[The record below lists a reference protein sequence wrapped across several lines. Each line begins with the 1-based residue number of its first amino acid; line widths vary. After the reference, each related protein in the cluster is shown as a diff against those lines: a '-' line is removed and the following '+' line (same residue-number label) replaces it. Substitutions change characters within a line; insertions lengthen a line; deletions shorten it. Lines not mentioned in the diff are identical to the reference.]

1 MAQSIVT
8 LIPWLVVP
16 VILIVLLIF
25 STIIVRR
32 VKDPEARLSARGG
45 FWAGFI
51 LFVIFMIS
59 QLRDVREPHFDFS
72 LIPGL
77 EFIPLIGG
85 AVVGFAL
92 LWAVRALLPTRL
104 VGVTTLL
111 LTAITTTALYSFV
124 FLESLRTIVLYAAL
138 GAALGVLV
146 HITLFPSSI
155 RNLWKPMTRAPSNV
169 GSSAGQATDK
179 PQATPPPVPP
189 APEPPAPEPST
200 PGQATPRDKI

>member
-16 VILIVLLIF
+16 IILIVLLIF

-32 VKDPEARLSARGG
+32 VNDPEARLSARGG

-59 QLRDVREPHFDFS
+59 QLGDVHEPHFDFS

-77 EFIPLIGG
+77 EFIPLISGV
-85 AVVGFAL
+85 VVGFAL

-111 LTAITTTALYSFV
+111 LTAIITSALYSFV

-138 GAALGVLV
+138 GAALGILV

-155 RNLWKPMTRAPSNV
+155 RNLWKPMTKAPSTV
-169 GSSAGQATDK
+169 GSPEGQATDK
-179 PQATPPPVPP
+179 SQASPP
-189 APEPPAPEPST
+189 PEPST
-200 PGQATPRDKI
+200 PEQATPRDKI